1 MCRRDRGHWRLIGYW
16 ENCSSAG
23 RDFQKDSEPSRSPA
37 TPCNEQ
43 TQGRSSL
50 IKALVAQAMRALQ
63 QDSFIFW
70 TGGRKHCQK
79 KAVEQILFIAGPRVS
94 RAGNVCAF
102 QRGNKRNI
110 LQEGMTCHVQH
121 RSQQRTGRQP
131 GWRGRKGV
139 CISDKVKTQ
148 ACNTVSQLH
157 KKTHIMKGSQVYST
171 GKSSSQ
177 LAHPERRLLR
187 NAKANQCHI
196 RLQHDHS
203 VLFCFL

>member
-23 RDFQKDSEPSRSPA
+23 RDFQMDSEPSQSPA

-50 IKALVAQAMRALQ
+50 IKTLVAQAMRALQ

-79 KAVEQILFIAGPRVS
+79 KVVEQILFIVGPRVS

-110 LQEGMTCHVQH
+110 LQEEMTCHVQH
-121 RSQQRTGRQP
+121 RSQLKMGWQP
-131 GWRGRKGV
+131 GWRGHKGV

-148 ACNTVSQLH
+148 TCNTQSLNCTRRH
-157 KKTHIMKGSQVYST
+157 TLWREPKSTAPENQV
-171 GKSSSQ
+171 
-177 LAHPERRLLR
+177 P
-187 NAKANQCHI
+187 N
-196 RLQHDHS
+196 
-203 VLFCFL
+203 